1 MNQMN
6 QTDAKLR
13 SLLELKKLETPGT
26 AYFDAFLDEFH
37 RYQRAEILRQ
47 PTWQERLATAL
58 AFINPFTRLTPT
70 ASWSLAG
77 SIACLALWIGIS
89 VFQSSTPSTT
99 STLAQQDWNQSGY
112 VTAPATDTPVGLPE
126 EIILTASSSFDQDF
140 ASPRYVTGQ
149 ALVAYDSS
157 LAF

>member
-1 MNQMN
+1 MN

-13 SLLELKKLETPGT
+13 SLLQLKKLETPGP

-58 AFINPFTRLTPT
+58 AFLNPFSRLTPA

-77 SIACLALWIGIS
+77 SMACLSLLIGIAA
-89 VFQSSTPSTT
+89 FQSPAT
-99 STLAQQDWNQSGY
+99 STGSALAQQGWNESGY
-112 VTAPATDTPVGLPE
+112 VTAPATAVPVGLPE
-126 EIILTASSSFDQDF
+126 EITLTASSFDQDF

>member
-1 MNQMN
+1 MND
-6 QTDAKLR
+6 TDTKLR
-13 SLLELKKLETPGT
+13 KLLQLKKLETPGP

-37 RYQRAEILRQ
+37 RYQRANILHQ
-47 PTWQERLATAL
+47 PSWQERLATTL
-58 AFINPFTRLTPT
+58 ASLNPFSRLSPA

-77 SIACLALWIGIS
+77 SIACLTLILGITA
-89 VFQSSTPSTT
+89 FQSPST
-99 STLAQQDWNQSGY
+99 STGSPLAQRDWNESGY
-112 VTAPATDTPVGLPE
+112 VMAPTTAVPVNLPE
-126 EIILTASSSFDQDF
+126 EITLTTSSFDQDF

>member
-1 MNQMN
+1 MN

-13 SLLELKKLETPGT
+13 SLLQLKKLETPGN

-77 SIACLALWIGIS
+77 SAACLALLIGIS
-89 VFQSSTPSTT
+89 AFQQSPAT
-99 STLAQQDWNQSGY
+99 STGNAMARQDWNESGY
-112 VTAPATDTPVGLPE
+112 VTAPATGTPVGLPE
-126 EIILTASSSFDQDF
+126 EITLTASSFDQDF